1 MKFWAA
7 DVSVFCVNIYWERES
22 KSSKNVCVTLLL
34 YSGWS
39 LAMQCIPSNSSN
51 AMTFQVSGI
60 AMQSGMECNIGQCV
74 LLYSG
79 SSRLSLW
86 QRTAFRGQVVAAP
99 DMSFNLFSFSVKTTW
114 VLNTFTDK
122 NIHSARW
129 SSFSNNWEFM
139 KIFWPNF
146 SNPKL

>member
-7 DVSVFCVNIYWERES
+7 DVSVFCVNIYWEREQVF
-22 KSSKNVCVTLLL
+22 KKCVRNVAALFRMISC
-34 YSGWS
+34 
-39 LAMQCIPSNSSN
+39 N
-51 AMTFQVSGI
+51 AMYTIELQQCDDLASQWYRNAKWNG
-60 AMQSGMECNIGQCV
+60 MQYWSVCV

-114 VLNTFTDK
+114 VLNTFTDE

-129 SSFSNNWEFM
+129 SSFSNNWKFM